1 MNLNALQNYHVLM
14 LLNKQPMRTLLA
26 IATLALCMNSSC
38 RYTTCHEPGVSVK
51 FQNPQSVKLK
61 YILYKFPK
69 HGELINP
76 ISTAIIYG
84 SVDLSSE
91 YDWTIQLEGSDKIH
105 SIQNIHYTGSKKGYA
120 DGLYSEIKTKCYR
133 DTHYTFDGKHY
144 RVMSTEYEKNSHQIQ
159 IVISD

>member
-1 MNLNALQNYHVLM
+1 
-14 LLNKQPMRTLLA
+14 MRTLLA
-26 IATLALCMNSSC
+26 VAIFALCINSSC
-38 RYTTCHEPGVSVK
+38 RYTTCREPGVSVN
-51 FQNPQSVKLK
+51 FQYPQSVKHE

-76 ISTAIIYG
+76 ISTTITHG
-84 SVDLSSE
+84 STWLSSD
-91 YDWTIQLEGSDKIH
+91 YDWTVQIIGSDKIH

-133 DTHYTFDGKHY
+133 DTRYSFDGKNY
-144 RVMSTEYEKNSHQIQ
+144 TVRSADYEKNSHQIQ